1 VRAAGGPDPTPAPRS
16 DRGPRASS
24 LVNGTSDDDEAE
36 DDPAADDDIDD
47 HDSTG
52 VNDVDRATGR
62 AAQRYRGSE
71 RFDRQ
76 LPDLSR

>member
-1 VRAAGGPDPTPAPRS
+1 VRAAGGPGPTPAPRS

-24 LVNGTSDDDEAE
+24 SPADDAAEGDNDYEA
-36 DDPAADDDIDD
+36 DDDDIDD

-76 LPDLSR
+76 LPGLSR